1 MLLRVGLL
9 SVFTLHRVTVLVIS
23 GASFELVFEKIAC
36 FALCFYT
43 LVKNFS
49 TFVCFLAVD
58 LELAAKDA
66 KLEQLA
72 NEMKNVLEA

>member
-1 MLLRVGLL
+1 M
-9 SVFTLHRVTVLVIS
+9 IS
-23 GASFELVFEKIAC
+23 GVSFEPVFEKIAC

-43 LVKNFS
+43 LVQNFS
-49 TFVCFLAVD
+49 TFACFLAVD